1 MSHIPRGA
9 RQVRVPQY
17 DLLGLWTPQ
26 IQIYVASDQ
35 EVQAHDQQALARL
48 VEVICVNDLSALQGL
63 LDLLYLPGRCKVR
76 KRHLKLFIVLVMIL
90 KLVLV
95 QPISVKSGV
104 VCTYDEE
111 VLHIIQEDSG
121 LILVAPIA

>member
-1 MSHIPRGA
+1 MSYIPRGA
-9 RQVRVPQY
+9 HQVRVPQY

-35 EVQAHDQQALARL
+35 EVQAHDQQAFASL
-48 VEVICVNDLSALQGL
+48 VKVVCVNDLSALQGL
-63 LDLLYLPGRCKVR
+63 LDLLYFPGRCQVR
-76 KRHLKLFIVLVMIL
+76 KCHLKLLIVLIMIL

-95 QPISVKSGV
+95 QPVSVKSGV
-104 VCTYDEE
+104 VCPYDEE
-111 VLHIIQEDSG
+111 VLHIIEEDSG